1 MQTAIATS
9 LKGFLLTS
17 AAWKE
22 VPESLCQEIPKIA
35 EQLNQ
40 QINFNDFG
48 VDVESLL
55 FIAVMVPP
63 THDDHHNDSRYNAR
77 RKQIK
82 IVYKLD
88 YDFILSATV
97 AEFRAYYIQSLARML
112 KEIQN
117 RHSFSSF
124 DIGRFAN
131 AIAACTSI

>member
-9 LKGFLLTS
+9 LKGFLMTS
-17 AAWKE
+17 ASWKE

-40 QINFNDFG
+40 HINFHDFG
-48 VDVESLL
+48 AGVESLL

-82 IVYKLD
+82 IVYNLD

-97 AEFRAYYIQSLARML
+97 AEFKVYCIQTLVRML
-112 KEIQN
+112 KEIQR
-117 RHSFSSF
+117 RHSIASF
-124 DIGRFAN
+124 DTGAFAD
-131 AIAACTSI
+131 AIAACTPF

>member
-1 MQTAIATS
+1 MQTAIAIS

-17 AAWKE
+17 AAWKD

-40 QINFNDFG
+40 HINFHDFG
-48 VDVESLL
+48 VGVESLL

-63 THDDHHNDSRYNAR
+63 THDDHHNSSRYNVR

-97 AEFRAYYIQSLARML
+97 TEFKVYYLQTLVKML
-112 KEIQN
+112 KEIQR
-117 RHSFSSF
+117 RHSIASF
-124 DIGRFAN
+124 DTAAFAN
-131 AIAACTSI
+131 AIATCPI